1 MIKEGVFLG
10 KRYEILGRIGSGGMA
25 DVYKGKDHK
34 LNRFVAIKVLKS
46 TYRSDETFIKKFLS
60 EAQAAAGLMHPN
72 VVNVYDV
79 GQDRGLYYMVMELVE
94 GITLKDYIE
103 KKGKL
108 SAKETIS
115 ISIQMVT
122 GIQAAHNCHIIH
134 RDIKPQNI
142 IISKDG
148 KVKVTD
154 FGIARATTS
163 TATQAV
169 TTTVMGSVHY
179 TSPEQARGGIV
190 DEKSDIYSAG
200 ITMYEMITGHVPF
213 DGDSTVTVALKH
225 LNEVIKS
232 PAEEVPDIPYSLEC
246 IIMKCTQKLPNKRY
260 MSCEELL
267 QDLKHSLVDPDGD
280 FVVLD
285 GVTNRMPAA
294 SQDTGRTTVVMS
306 QDELNRMKNRQNYN
320 NDYDDDYED
329 DYDDDYDDRR
339 RNRYD
344 DDDDYD
350 DRRRSRYDDDDDYD
364 DRRRSRYDD
373 DDDYDDRRRSRYDDD
388 DDYDDRRK
396 DRYDDRNR
404 RKKNEVNKDTKKI
417 MKILMVVAGVVIAL
431 LVMFLVGNAV
441 GVFKG
446 GKGTTTQQTDSEMVK
461 VPDVTGKTYEEA
473 QKELNK
479 YDLGIHKS
487 TAPSDTVAKGKIIS
501 QDPAD
506 GKKVKKHTTV
516 NVVISSGEEAKMTT
530 IPSVVGLSE
539 ADAEKALQ
547 AKNLVVK
554 KGDPVYSDDVEQ
566 GEVVS
571 VNPSEG
577 AEVKEGTTVTLVIS
591 KGNQPATVPKLTGKS
606 QSDAEAALSQAGLSG
621 NATEDYSDTVE
632 EGYIISQDTDA
643 GKEVSKGTTIG
654 YVVSKGPKMTV
665 VTVPDLSYKDKN
677 TAEKLLKQAGLTPE
691 YIGEDYSDEYPKGQV
706 FYQSVSGGTQ
716 VEKGTTVQY
725 MVSKGSQPSAPD
737 SGNSGNDSGTEENTN
752 Q

>member
-285 GVTNRMPAA
+285 GVTKRMPAA

-320 NDYDDDYED
+320 DDYDDDYED

-339 RNRYD
+339 RSRY

-350 DRRRSRYDDDDDYD
+350 DRRGSRYDDDDDYD

-373 DDDYDDRRRSRYDDD
+373 
-388 DDYDDRRK
+388 
-396 DRYDDRNR
+396 R

-431 LVMFLVGNAV
+431 LIMFLVGNAV

-487 TAPSDTVAKGKIIS
+487 TAPSDTVEKGKIIS

-516 NVVISSGEEAKMTT
+516 NVVISSGEEAKTTT
-530 IPSVVGLSE
+530 IPNVVGMSE

-547 AKNLVVK
+547 DKNLVVK

-571 VNPSEG
+571 VSPSEG

-606 QSDAEAALSQAGLSG
+606 KSDAEAALSQAGLSG

-632 EGYIISQDTDA
+632 EGVIISQDTDA

-665 VTVPDLSYKDKN
+665 VTVPSILSFDKN
-677 TAEKLLKQAGLTPE
+677 AAEKKLKEAGLVPE
-691 YIGEDYSDEYPKGQV
+691 YLGEDDSVNEYGQGQV
-706 FYQSVSGGTQ
+706 SYQSISAGTQ

-725 MVSKGSQPSAPD
+725 KVSKGSQPSAPD

>member
-1 MIKEGVFLG
+1 MVKEGVFLG

-267 QDLKHSLVDPDGD
+267 QDLKHSLVDPEGD

-285 GVTNRMPAA
+285 GVTKRMPAT

-306 QDELNRMKNRQNYN
+306 PDELNRMKNRQNYN
-320 NDYDDDYED
+320 D
-329 DYDDDYDDRR
+329 DYDDDYDDD
-339 RNRYD
+339 YE
-344 DDDDYD
+344 DDYD
-350 DRRRSRYDDDDDYD
+350 DRRRSRYDDDNDYD
-364 DRRRSRYDD
+364 DRCRS
-373 DDDYDDRRRSRYDDD
+373 
-388 DDYDDRRK
+388 
-396 DRYDDRNR
+396 RYDDRNR

-431 LVMFLVGNAV
+431 LIMFLVGNAV

-530 IPSVVGLSE
+530 IPSVVGLAE

-571 VNPSEG
+571 VSPSEG

-591 KGNQPATVPKLTGKS
+591 KGNQPTKVPKLTGKS

-632 EGYIISQDTDA
+632 KGLVISQDTDA

-654 YVVSKGPKMTV
+654 YVVSKGPKLTV
-665 VTVPDLSYKDKN
+665 VPVPSIISFDKN
-677 TAEKLLKQAGLTPE
+677 TAEKKLKEAGLTPE
-691 YIGEDYSDEYPKGQV
+691 YIGDDYSDNYPKGQV

-725 MVSKGSQPSAPD
+725 MVSKGQQPTDPGQGSGTGSETED
-737 SGNSGNDSGTEENTN
+737 SGN

>member
-267 QDLKHSLVDPDGD
+267 QDLKHSLVDPEGD

-285 GVTNRMPAA
+285 GVTKRMPAT

-306 QDELNRMKNRQNYN
+306 PDELNRMKNRQNYN
-320 NDYDDDYED
+320 D
-329 DYDDDYDDRR
+329 DYDDDYDDD
-339 RNRYD
+339 YE
-344 DDDDYD
+344 DDYD
-350 DRRRSRYDDDDDYD
+350 DRRRSRYDDDNDYD
-364 DRRRSRYDD
+364 DRCRS
-373 DDDYDDRRRSRYDDD
+373 
-388 DDYDDRRK
+388 
-396 DRYDDRNR
+396 RYDDRNR

-431 LVMFLVGNAV
+431 LIMFLVGNAV

-530 IPSVVGLSE
+530 IPSVVGLAE

-571 VNPSEG
+571 VSPSEG

-591 KGNQPATVPKLTGKS
+591 KGNQPTKVPKLTGKS

-632 EGYIISQDTDA
+632 KGLVISQDTDA

-654 YVVSKGPKMTV
+654 YVVSKGPKLTV

-691 YIGEDYSDEYPKGQV
+691 YIGEDYSDNYPKGQV
-706 FYQSVSGGTQ
+706 FYQSVSSGTQ

-725 MVSKGSQPSAPD
+725 MVSKGAQPSAPD

>member
-285 GVTNRMPAA
+285 GVTKRMPAA

-320 NDYDDDYED
+320 DDYDDDYED
-329 DYDDDYDDRR
+329 DY
-339 RNRYD
+339 
-344 DDDDYD
+344 DDYD
-350 DRRRSRYDDDDDYD
+350 DRRRSRYDDDD
-364 DRRRSRYDD
+364 
-373 DDDYDDRRRSRYDDD
+373 
-388 DDYDDRRK
+388 YDDRRK
-396 DRYDDRNR
+396 DRYDDR

-431 LVMFLVGNAV
+431 LIMFLVGNAV

-487 TAPSDTVAKGKIIS
+487 TAPSDTVEKGKIIS

-516 NVVISSGEEAKMTT
+516 NVVISSGEEAKTTT
-530 IPSVVGLSE
+530 IPNVVGMSE

-547 AKNLVVK
+547 DKNLVVK

-571 VNPSEG
+571 VSPSEG

-632 EGYIISQDTDA
+632 EGVIISQDTDA

-665 VTVPDLSYKDKN
+665 VTVPSILSFDKN
-677 TAEKLLKQAGLTPE
+677 AAEKKLKEAGLVPE
-691 YIGEDYSDEYPKGQV
+691 YLGEDDSVNEYGQGQV
-706 FYQSVSGGTQ
+706 SYQSISAGTQ

-725 MVSKGSQPSAPD
+725 KVSKGSQSSAPD

>member
-267 QDLKHSLVDPDGD
+267 QDLKHSLVDPEGD

-285 GVTNRMPAA
+285 GVTKRMPAT

-306 QDELNRMKNRQNYN
+306 PDELNRMKNRQNYN
-320 NDYDDDYED
+320 D
-329 DYDDDYDDRR
+329 DYDDDYDDD
-339 RNRYD
+339 YE
-344 DDDDYD
+344 DDYD
-350 DRRRSRYDDDDDYD
+350 DRRRSRYDDDNDYD
-364 DRRRSRYDD
+364 DRCRS
-373 DDDYDDRRRSRYDDD
+373 
-388 DDYDDRRK
+388 
-396 DRYDDRNR
+396 RYDDRNR

-431 LVMFLVGNAV
+431 LIMFLVGNAV

-530 IPSVVGLSE
+530 IPSVVGLAE

-554 KGDPVYSDDVEQ
+554 KGDPVYSDDVGQ

-571 VNPSEG
+571 VSPSEG
-577 AEVKEGTTVTLVIS
+577 AEVKEGTTVILVIS
-591 KGNQPATVPKLTGKS
+591 KGNQPTKVPKLTGKS

-632 EGYIISQDTDA
+632 KGLVISQDTDA

-654 YVVSKGPKMTV
+654 YVVSKGPKLTV
-665 VTVPDLSYKDKN
+665 VPVPSIISFDKN
-677 TAEKLLKQAGLTPE
+677 TAEKKLKEAGLTPE
-691 YIGEDYSDEYPKGQV
+691 YIGDDYSDNYPKGQV

-725 MVSKGSQPSAPD
+725 MVSKGQQPTDPGQGSGTGSETED
-737 SGNSGNDSGTEENTN
+737 SGN

>member
-1 MIKEGVFLG
+1 
-10 KRYEILGRIGSGGMA
+10 
-25 DVYKGKDHK
+25 
-34 LNRFVAIKVLKS
+34 
-46 TYRSDETFIKKFLS
+46 
-60 EAQAAAGLMHPN
+60 
-72 VVNVYDV
+72 
-79 GQDRGLYYMVMELVE
+79 
-94 GITLKDYIE
+94 
-103 KKGKL
+103 
-108 SAKETIS
+108 
-115 ISIQMVT
+115 
-122 GIQAAHNCHIIH
+122 
-134 RDIKPQNI
+134 
-142 IISKDG
+142 
-148 KVKVTD
+148 
-154 FGIARATTS
+154 
-163 TATQAV
+163 
-169 TTTVMGSVHY
+169 
-179 TSPEQARGGIV
+179 
-190 DEKSDIYSAG
+190 
-200 ITMYEMITGHVPF
+200 
-213 DGDSTVTVALKH
+213 
-225 LNEVIKS
+225 
-232 PAEEVPDIPYSLEC
+232 
-246 IIMKCTQKLPNKRY
+246 MKCTQKLPNKRY

-285 GVTNRMPAA
+285 GVTKRMPVA

-329 DYDDDYDDRR
+329 DYDDDYDDG
-339 RNRYD
+339 N
-344 DDDDYD
+344 DYD
-350 DRRRSRYDDDDDYD
+350 DRRRSSYDDDDYD

-396 DRYDDRNR
+396 DRYDERNR

-431 LVMFLVGNAV
+431 LIMFLVGNAV

-487 TAPSDTVAKGKIIS
+487 TAPSDTVEKGKIIS

-516 NVVISSGEEAKMTT
+516 NVVISSGEEAKTTT
-530 IPSVVGLSE
+530 IPNVVGMPE

-547 AKNLVVK
+547 DKNLVVK

-571 VNPSEG
+571 VSPSEG

-632 EGYIISQDTDA
+632 EGVIISQDTDA

-665 VTVPDLSYKDKN
+665 VTVPSILSFDKN
-677 TAEKLLKQAGLTPE
+677 AAEKKLKEAGLVPE
-691 YIGEDYSDEYPKGQV
+691 YLGEDDSVNKYGQGQV
-706 FYQSVSGGTQ
+706 SYQSISAGTQ

-725 MVSKGSQPSAPD
+725 KVSKGSQPSAPD

>member
-267 QDLKHSLVDPDGD
+267 QDLKHSLVDPEGD

-285 GVTNRMPAA
+285 GVTKRMPAT

-306 QDELNRMKNRQNYN
+306 PDELNRMKNRQNYN
-320 NDYDDDYED
+320 D
-329 DYDDDYDDRR
+329 DYDDDYDD
-339 RNRYD
+339 
-344 DDDDYD
+344 
-350 DRRRSRYDDDDDYD
+350 DDDDDYD

-431 LVMFLVGNAV
+431 LIMFLVGNAV

-530 IPSVVGLSE
+530 IPSVVGLAE

-571 VNPSEG
+571 VSPSEG

-591 KGNQPATVPKLTGKS
+591 KGNQPTKVPKLTGKS

-632 EGYIISQDTDA
+632 KGLVISQDTDA

-654 YVVSKGPKMTV
+654 YVVSKGPKLTV
-665 VTVPDLSYKDKN
+665 IPVPSIISFDKN
-677 TAEKLLKQAGLTPE
+677 TAEKKLKEAGLTPE
-691 YIGEDYSDEYPKGQV
+691 YIGDDYSDNYPKGQV

-725 MVSKGSQPSAPD
+725 MVSKGQQPTDPGQGSGTGSETED
-737 SGNSGNDSGTEENTN
+737 SGN

>member
-225 LNEVIKS
+225 LNEAIKS

-285 GVTNRMPAA
+285 GVTKRMPAA

-306 QDELNRMKNRQNYN
+306 QDELNRLKKRQNYN
-320 NDYDDDYED
+320 DDYDDDYED

-339 RNRYD
+339 RSRY

-350 DRRRSRYDDDDDYD
+350 DRRRSRYDDDG
-364 DRRRSRYDD
+364 
-373 DDDYDDRRRSRYDDD
+373 
-388 DDYDDRRK
+388 DYDDRRK

-431 LVMFLVGNAV
+431 LIMFLVGNAV

-446 GKGTTTQQTDSEMVK
+446 GKGTATQQTDSEMVK

-487 TAPSDTVAKGKIIS
+487 TAPSDTVEKGKIIS

-530 IPSVVGLSE
+530 IPSVVGLAE

-547 AKNLVVK
+547 AKNLIVK

-571 VNPSEG
+571 VSPSEG

-606 QSDAEAALSQAGLSG
+606 KSDAEAALSQAGLSG

-632 EGYIISQDTDA
+632 EGVIISQDTDA

-665 VTVPDLSYKDKN
+665 VTVPSILSFDKN
-677 TAEKLLKQAGLTPE
+677 AAEKKLKEAGLVPE
-691 YIGEDYSDEYPKGQV
+691 YLGEDDSVNEYGQGQV
-706 FYQSVSGGTQ
+706 SYQSISAGTQ

-725 MVSKGSQPSAPD
+725 KVSKGSQPSAPD

>member
-285 GVTNRMPAA
+285 GVTKRMPAA

-320 NDYDDDYED
+320 DDYDDDYED
-329 DYDDDYDDRR
+329 DY
-339 RNRYD
+339 
-344 DDDDYD
+344 DDYD
-350 DRRRSRYDDDDDYD
+350 DRRRSRYDDDD
-364 DRRRSRYDD
+364 
-373 DDDYDDRRRSRYDDD
+373 
-388 DDYDDRRK
+388 YDDRRK
-396 DRYDDRNR
+396 DRYDDR

-431 LVMFLVGNAV
+431 LIMFLVGNAV

-487 TAPSDTVAKGKIIS
+487 TAPSDTVEKGKIIS

-516 NVVISSGEEAKMTT
+516 NVVISSGEEAKTTT
-530 IPSVVGLSE
+530 IPNVVGMSE

-547 AKNLVVK
+547 DKNLVVK

-571 VNPSEG
+571 VSPSEG

-606 QSDAEAALSQAGLSG
+606 KSDAEAALSQAGLSG

-632 EGYIISQDTDA
+632 EGVIISQDTDA

-665 VTVPDLSYKDKN
+665 VTVPSILSFDKN
-677 TAEKLLKQAGLTPE
+677 AAEKKLKEAGLVPE
-691 YIGEDYSDEYPKGQV
+691 YLGEDDSVNEYGQGQV
-706 FYQSVSGGTQ
+706 SYQSISAGTQ

-725 MVSKGSQPSAPD
+725 KVSKGSQPSAPD

>member
-285 GVTNRMPAA
+285 GVTKRMPAA

-320 NDYDDDYED
+320 DDYDDDYED

-339 RNRYD
+339 R
-344 DDDDYD
+344 
-350 DRRRSRYDDDDDYD
+350 SRY
-364 DRRRSRYDD
+364 
-373 DDDYDDRRRSRYDDD
+373 DD

-396 DRYDDRNR
+396 DRYDDR

-431 LVMFLVGNAV
+431 LIMFLVGNAV

-487 TAPSDTVAKGKIIS
+487 TAPSDTVEKGKIIS

-516 NVVISSGEEAKMTT
+516 NVVISSGEEAKTTT
-530 IPSVVGLSE
+530 IPNVVGMSE

-547 AKNLVVK
+547 DKNLVVK

-571 VNPSEG
+571 VSPSEG

-606 QSDAEAALSQAGLSG
+606 KSDAEAALSQAGLSG

-632 EGYIISQDTDA
+632 EGVIISQDTDA

-665 VTVPDLSYKDKN
+665 VTVPSILSFDKN
-677 TAEKLLKQAGLTPE
+677 AAEKKLKEAGLVPE
-691 YIGEDYSDEYPKGQV
+691 YLGEDDSVNEYGQGQV
-706 FYQSVSGGTQ
+706 SYQSISAGTQ

-725 MVSKGSQPSAPD
+725 KVSKGSQPSAPD